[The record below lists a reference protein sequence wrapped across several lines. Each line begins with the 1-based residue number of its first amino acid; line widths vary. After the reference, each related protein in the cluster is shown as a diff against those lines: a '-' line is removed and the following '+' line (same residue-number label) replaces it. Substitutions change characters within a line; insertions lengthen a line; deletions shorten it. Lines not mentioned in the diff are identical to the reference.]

1 MNKKNGNQILKK
13 NISVS
18 ILYLM
23 SADLVN
29 AVLGILFA
37 FVLGR
42 FFGAEYL
49 GIYTFSFMLATMLW
63 TLGESGYE
71 IEIPRE
77 IAQKPDRTKELISDA
92 QVFKS
97 RILLFG
103 FPIFCLYGIIAL
115 GELSF
120 LAIIPWVIPAST
132 NMTLR
137 SVCRGLK
144 MFRSISRIEISISLF
159 MYPAMAL
166 VLWFTESIAYVFMVL
181 VASEFIKMLLYLY
194 TVRKIENFPLSLLF
208 PYNKSLFSFSSMIAR
223 IKERRGFT
231 FVNLLTMLQYR
242 STLLILPMLQINY
255 MVGVYTVGMRF
266 VTLLKLLPASTIN
279 VLLPEFSSENK
290 TEHKS
295 LLAKSLSYMFIITV
309 AIALAIFA
317 LAEFIIDL
325 TFQIP
330 EAIEILR
337 IMIWAIIPISMHQI
351 IESYLMSRNYEMQ
364 ISKSL
369 FGTALFTLLAVVVVN
384 FFYGI
389 NGIAYIFV
397 VSEIVLLTLYLI
409 LLKKSGKRERK

>member
-1 MNKKNGNQILKK
+1 MNKKNGNQIFKK

-71 IEIPRE
+71 VEIPRE
-77 IAQKPDRTKELISDA
+77 IAQEPDRMKALIGDA
-92 QVFKS
+92 QVFKT

-103 FPIFCLYGIIAL
+103 FPIFCFYGMIAL
-115 GELSF
+115 GEWYF
-120 LAIIPWVIPAST
+120 LAILPWVIPASA
-132 NMTLR
+132 NMTLK

-144 MFRSISRIEISISLF
+144 RFSSISIIEISTSLF
-159 MYPAMAL
+159 LYPTMTL
-166 VLWFTESIAYVFMVL
+166 VLWLTANIAYVFLVL
-181 VASEFIKMLLYLY
+181 VFSELIKMFLYLY
-194 TVRKIENFPLSLLF
+194 TVRQIENFSLDILF
-208 PYNKSLFSFSSMIAR
+208 PYTKSLFSFSSTIAR

-231 FVNLLTMLQYR
+231 FVNLLTMMQYR
-242 STLLILPMLQINY
+242 STLLILPLFQSNY
-255 MVGVYTVGMRF
+255 MVGVFTVGMRF
-266 VTLLKLLPASTIN
+266 VSLLRLLPASTVN
-279 VLLPEFSSENK
+279 VLLPEFSSESR

-295 LLAKSLSYMFIITV
+295 LLKKSLFYMFLINAIIAV
-309 AIALAIFA
+309 SIFA
-317 LAEFIIDL
+317 LAELIIDL
-325 TFQIP
+325 TFQIS
-330 EAIEILR
+330 EAIGILK

-351 IESYLMSRNYEMQ
+351 VESFLISRNYELQ

-369 FGTALFTLLAVVVVN
+369 FATALMTFIAVVVVN

-389 NGIAYIFV
+389 NGIAFIFV
-397 VSEIVLLTLYLI
+397 VGEIVLLTLYLF
-409 LLKKSGKRERK
+409 LLQSSEQRERK

>member
-1 MNKKNGNQILKK
+1 MNKKNGNQIFKK

-29 AVLGILFA
+29 AVLGMLFA
-37 FVLGR
+37 FVMGR

-71 IEIPRE
+71 VEIPRE
-77 IAQKPDRTKELISDA
+77 IAQEPHRMKALISDA
-92 QVFKS
+92 QVFKT

-103 FPIFCLYGIIAL
+103 FPIFCFYGIIAL
-115 GELSF
+115 GEWYF
-120 LAIIPWVIPAST
+120 LAIMPWVIPASA

-144 MFRSISRIEISISLF
+144 MFPSISIIEISTSLF
-159 MYPAMAL
+159 MYPVMTL
-166 VLWFTESIAYVFMVL
+166 VLWFTKNIALVFLVL
-181 VASEFIKMLLYLY
+181 VFSELIKMLLYLY
-194 TVRKIENFPLSLLF
+194 TVRRIENFHLGILF
-208 PYNKSLFSFSSMIAR
+208 PYYKSLFSFSSMITR
-223 IKERRGFT
+223 INERRGFT

-242 STLLILPMLQINY
+242 STLLILPLFQSNY

-266 VTLLKLLPASTIN
+266 VSLLRLLPASTIN

-290 TEHKS
+290 SEHKS
-295 LLAKSLSYMFIITV
+295 LLVKSLSYMFLINVT
-309 AIALAIFA
+309 IAVTIFA

-330 EAIEILR
+330 EAIGILR

-351 IESYLMSRNYEMQ
+351 IETFLMSRNYEMQ

-369 FGTALFTLLAVVVVN
+369 FGTALFTFLAVAVVN

-389 NGIAYIFV
+389 TGIAYIFV
-397 VSEIVLLTLYLI
+397 IGEIVLLTLYI
-409 LLKKSGKRERK
+409 FLLRKSGKRERK